1 MRRWLGVRTLYQP
14 RFRLLVITS
23 LLALLAAYYAAWSL
37 SNWISLDAQA
47 LRFDFQS
54 YFGGAQ
60 AAAQGGDI
68 YGEFKRTWGTQAWS
82 VAYIYPPLFALV
94 LAPLTSLGLVAAG
107 RIWLLVVHAA
117 FLASLWLLLRINP
130 ELPPAGRRLFIAG
143 ALAFMPVYI
152 DVKFQQVASVWLL
165 LLAASL
171 WAALRRRSAAAG
183 LFLALAA
190 SLKVIPVF
198 LVPLL
203 VRLGRWRAALSA
215 TALLGGL
222 TAVTMAAAPGS
233 WQFFTVV
240 LPRIGLGNS
249 NWDNASIDGLVSR
262 FVALFPT
269 AFGVFTVQVGEAVV
283 ATAALAV
290 LGLTFWR
297 SGLGGDQAWQLRL
310 GTAATVTAL
319 LMVSSVTWQHHL
331 VTLLLPLAVGMAWI
345 AERRP
350 DPRYSWT
357 LALSYS
363 LCWIDRRVLPLPA
376 DQAVHSSGQ
385 AVLVLAGTSIKLV
398 GLVLLWTLLLAML
411 REEARRV
418 RLPRE
423 TSQGPA
429 RIAA

>member
-1 MRRWLGVRTLYQP
+1 
-14 RFRLLVITS
+14 
-23 LLALLAAYYAAWSL
+23 
-37 SNWISLDAQA
+37 
-47 LRFDFQS
+47 
-54 YFGGAQ
+54 
-60 AAAQGGDI
+60 
-68 YGEFKRTWGTQAWS
+68 
-82 VAYIYPPLFALV
+82 
-94 LAPLTSLGLVAAG
+94 
-107 RIWLLVVHAA
+107 
-117 FLASLWLLLRINP
+117 
-130 ELPPAGRRLFIAG
+130 
-143 ALAFMPVYI
+143 
-152 DVKFQQVASVWLL
+152 
-165 LLAASL
+165 L

-222 TAVTMAAAPGS
+222 TVVTMAAAPGS

-357 LALSYS
+357 LALSYA
-363 LCWIDRRVLPLPA
+363 LCWIDRRALPRPPYPA
-376 DQAVHSSGQ
+376 LHPSAAAHQVGTASSTRSWGRQCGEASTPTQEAPASSGSGSVRL
-385 AVLVLAGTSIKLV
+385 ASPKARTASMAPPRTASAAGVWRLAGRTAAS
-398 GLVLLWTLLLAML
+398 
-411 REEARRV
+411 R
-418 RLPRE
+418 
-423 TSQGPA
+423 PA
-429 RIAA
+429 QLSLSRTG